1 PDPAHDRPAVV
12 RRARLALRH
21 RDRRDR
27 LRGLPDRVRHLLLG
41 LAQQLVVRLEPAV
54 RELLERQLHRA
65 QPDELLAVDRQHAR
79 DRLGHRDR
87 DRAHG
92 CGRRVRLLALPL
104 LGAPGRAH
112 EPARDPDVPPAARLR
127 RGVPP
132 AALARRGRARA
143 RAQLAARAHRGL
155 PRRGARGEHLPHVR
169 LLQHDPQGDRRG
181 REDRRREPR
190 SGLLDDHPAPRGTDP
205 RGRRAAELHQL
216 VLGLPARQAHPA
228 VRAELDPRGRHVP
241 VGLRPDQP
249 ELGPVCRRRG
259 DQRDPGR
266 AAVPVPAE
274 AHRRRSHRGLGQ
286 VTGLGPHHDGSEL
299 YVPAGTPG
307 LGDVVPVRLRVPAGY
322 GETSVHVRYV
332 HDGEPFLAEARHDR
346 TGEGERWYVAEVPV
360 HNPVTS
366 YRFLV
371 DHPGGYH
378 WVDGRGTHHRDVADA
393 ADFRLT
399 VHEPGPD
406 WLRDGAVYQ
415 VFPDRFARSRTSGDL
430 DLPDWAVPAPSW
442 DAEPPLAG
450 REAAATVYGG
460 DLRGIAER
468 LDHLEQLGADVLY
481 LTPVF
486 EARSVHRYDAVSF
499 DRVDPLLGGDAAL
512 VELCAAVHARG
523 MRIMGDLTTNHTG
536 VGHEWF
542 TRALADRSAPEADF
556 FYWTDA
562 GHVGWKGHASLPK
575 LDWAST
581 ELAHRMVTG
590 ADSVTTRWLR
600 EPFAL
605 DGWRVDV
612 ANMTGRLGAQ
622 DDASHVA
629 RLMRTAMAAVRPDL
643 ALVAEHAHD

>member
-1 PDPAHDRPAVV
+1 M
-12 RRARLALRH
+12 
-21 RDRRDR
+21 
-27 LRGLPDRVRHLLLG
+27 
-41 LAQQLVVRLEPAV
+41 
-54 RELLERQLHRA
+54 
-65 QPDELLAVDRQHAR
+65 
-79 DRLGHRDR
+79 
-87 DRAHG
+87 
-92 CGRRVRLLALPL
+92 
-104 LGAPGRAH
+104 
-112 EPARDPDVPPAARLR
+112 
-127 RGVPP
+127 
-132 AALARRGRARA
+132 
-143 RAQLAARAHRGL
+143 
-155 PRRGARGEHLPHVR
+155 
-169 LLQHDPQGDRRG
+169 
-181 REDRRREPR
+181 
-190 SGLLDDHPAPRGTDP
+190 
-205 RGRRAAELHQL
+205 
-216 VLGLPARQAHPA
+216 
-228 VRAELDPRGRHVP
+228 
-241 VGLRPDQP
+241 
-249 ELGPVCRRRG
+249 
-259 DQRDPGR
+259 
-266 AAVPVPAE
+266 
-274 AHRRRSHRGLGQ
+274 
-286 VTGLGPHHDGSEL
+286 TGLGPHHDGSEL

-406 WLRDGAVYQ
+406 WLRDGVVYQ

-612 ANMTGRLGAQ
+612 ANMTGRLGVQ

-643 ALVAEHAHD
+643 ALVAEHAHDPSADLAGDGWHATMSYAAFTRPVWSWLRPAGGTVWELPVAVAPRPAGAMVATMREFSSAVPWQVAARQWNLLGSHDTPRIRTLLGGDRALLEVAVGLLATLPGTPMVFAGDEVGAQGSNGEHARTTMPWDDPARWDGATFALFRRLLAVRRESRALRRGGLRWVDLGPDAVAFLRETPDERVLVLAARAPWSGARLPGLARAGDNLTGAAPLHVDDDGAIHLPGEGPTFQVWRLA